1 MSSSNTLK
9 KKKGNHKIYNRPDV
23 LPSGMLDAYMD
34 TETPETTTK
43 SSLKPVS
50 TKNKNKKK
58 LEQRKMA
65 EEEAAK
71 EKEKVQPEE
80 VVILDSWEDYDPD
93 VEPEVHLPPPSK
105 PTPAKEATQSN
116 SSSTKSS
123 APQKVSTSNPKP
135 SVDLEAKKAQE
146 ALQRLNETIFKMS
159 SLFIEKNPAPN
170 AANKVN
176 TEILHENPTEN
187 MSKPTSNSNV
197 PSKEAPKNEKTK
209 EFKKEKKQLADND
222 PSSNKDQNKNKEDIK
237 AEREAKKAAKAARRA
252 ASKGDA
258 PQLVVQPEKKPPQ
271 VDEPANGAKKTNA
284 ELKAE
289 RRAKQEAQRAAKAAV
304 ALTAAPPIVKTP
316 EAKPKAN
323 QNVTSDHVEK
333 KIKKKPITAEIVPIK
348 NSMRKVMLF
357 SHLPI
362 YERNCSFKNNLP
374 LVNGEIHPVI
384 LQLGLQYSMG
394 TISGSNSRCVSL
406 MHALKRIISD
416 YVTPPQKE
424 LSRDLDA
431 SLIPY
436 ISFLTNYRTLSVSM
450 ENALRYVRTKIR
462 RIDPSISDEEAKNLL
477 IEEID
482 DFIHVNIVLASKQI
496 SMTAREKIKD
506 GDVILTY
513 GHSSLVRSVFIYAA
527 QNGVKFRV
535 IVADS
540 RPKFEGKEMV
550 RHLVK
555 SGIKCTYV
563 LISAVPYIIR
573 EVSKVIVGAC
583 SILANGT
590 VNSRVGTSQVA
601 LIAKACNVPV
611 LVCCETYKFSE
622 RVQTDSFVFNEL
634 GDPNDLVPSN
644 HPLKDWQNI
653 PKLNLL
659 NLCYDITPACLVD
672 AIISEISVIPGT
684 SVPVVLR
691 LKNSEA
697 NIK

>member
-43 SSLKPVS
+43 SSLKPRRPL
-50 TKNKNKKK
+50 KK
-58 LEQRKMA
+58 
-65 EEEAAK
+65 
-71 EKEKVQPEE
+71 KEKVQPEE

-187 MSKPTSNSNV
+187 MSKPT
-197 PSKEAPKNEKTK
+197 T
-209 EFKKEKKQLADND
+209 DND

-348 NSMRKVMLF
+348 NR
-357 SHLPI
+357 
-362 YERNCSFKNNLP
+362 
-374 LVNGEIHPVI
+374 
-384 LQLGLQYSMG
+384 
-394 TISGSNSRCVSL
+394 SNSRCVSL

-555 SGIKCTYV
+555 SGIKCTIKSYC
-563 LISAVPYIIR
+563 
-573 EVSKVIVGAC
+573 GAC